1 MSKRLL
7 SATAAVLAAAL
18 ALASCNKPS
27 QEASAPVSP
36 GLPTAPIPPPGPAPA
51 ATPAAH
57 LTGFFHEPGLNLF
70 GYYFA
75 KAPVQFGNFKL
86 RELHL
91 GTAEEFA
98 SYEKGQRIS
107 PNYAPVML
115 EFDDVTSPQRE
126 NELGQPYHE
135 VSRRVLPKAY
145 KVTSEQVSFY
155 GQDDVLGEVS
165 FEGQLDAKALER
177 VRGGAA
183 EEPVLTGVLSAM
195 GQKLNRA
202 FVWFGGD

>member
-27 QEASAPVSP
+27 QDASAPVSP
-36 GLPTAPIPPPGPAPA
+36 GLPTAPVPPPGPVPAPA
-51 ATPAAH
+51 PVTH
-57 LTGFFHEPGLNLF
+57 LTGFFHQPGVDLF

-75 KAPVQFGNFKL
+75 KAPIQFGNFKL

-91 GTAEEFA
+91 GAPEDFA
-98 SYEKGQRIS
+98 AYEKGQRVS
-107 PNYAPVML
+107 PNYAPIML

-177 VRGGAA
+177 VKGGAA
-183 EEPVLTGVLSAM
+183 EEPVLTGVLTAM
-195 GQKLNRA
+195 GQRLNRA